1 MVDIRTRTGTCL
13 RTLGTYAAEAM
24 GNNENILTKIQD
36 ATAVTDEP
44 VWRLPL
50 LRSLRQ

>member
-13 RTLGTYAAEAM
+13 RTLGTYIAEAM
-24 GNNENILTKIQD
+24 GTNERIPTHVQE
-36 ATAVTDEP
+36 ASAETDEP